1 MRFIHTSDWHL
12 GRAFH
17 GARLIE
23 DQSFVLDQLVRLVKD
38 AEVDALLVSG
48 DVYDRSV
55 PPVEAVELLDDVLN
69 RIVRG
74 LDVPVFMIAGN
85 HDSPERISFASDFLR
100 EQGLHVFGTLSD
112 IGVVQLRDRHGPIEV
127 IGIPYADPA
136 QVREA
141 GLGDDVRDHD
151 AAMEAL
157 VGEYNKRRKADRV
170 VLLAHAFVSG
180 GKESESERRL
190 SVGGTGEVGGVRFK
204 GFTYVALGHL
214 HRPQAVGGPGLSY
227 SGSIL
232 KYSFSEAGDRKG
244 ARVVD
249 VGSEGELKVEFI
261 ELKPRHDLRCIEG
274 RFNDLLE
281 ARDDAESREAYLEI
295 TLTDRGPILDA
306 MERLRKVYPNVLN
319 IRRPAIELDEGR
331 AVETVDPR
339 KVDRAELFATFFEQ
353 VTGKKPTKKEMKA
366 FSSILS
372 EVDRETGAGR

>member
-249 VGSEGELKVEFI
+249 VGSE
-261 ELKPRHDLRCIEG
+261 
-274 RFNDLLE
+274 
-281 ARDDAESREAYLEI
+281 AREAYLEI

>member
-12 GRAFH
+12 GRVLH

-23 DQSFVLDQLVRLVKD
+23 DQAFVLEQLVALVKD

-48 DVYDRSV
+48 DIYDRSV

-74 LDVPVFMIAGN
+74 LDVPVFMISGN
-85 HDSPERISFASDFLR
+85 HDSPERLSFASDFLR

-112 IGVVQLRDRHGPIEV
+112 IRVVQLRDRHGPIEV
-127 IGIPYADPA
+127 VGIPYADPA
-136 QVREA
+136 QVRDA

-157 VGEYNKRRKADRV
+157 VRECSLRRKATRV
-170 VLLAHAFVSG
+170 VVLAHAFISG

-214 HRPQAVGGPGLSY
+214 HRPQAVGGLGLSY

-232 KYSFSEAGDRKG
+232 KYSFSEADDRKG
-244 ARVVD
+244 VRVVD
-249 VGSEGELKVEFI
+249 IGSGGEPKVEFV
-261 ELKPRHDLRCIEG
+261 ELAPRHDVRCMSG
-274 RFNDLLE
+274 RFNQLLE
-281 ARDDAESREAYLEI
+281 TKDDPESREAYLEI

-339 KVDRAELFATFFEQ
+339 KVDRTELFATFFEQ

-372 EVDRETGAGR
+372 EVDRETGDGR